1 MELGEHAEESV
12 GYFNFLATLVA
23 DAKIADQITVGN
35 WRLVNNKAIYKGYSE
50 AFPVP
55 KVEIESGISYK
66 RVWRCL
72 SNPCLTSGSRETLYL
87 LIHNKLPVKERI
99 FRIRLATDPYCEYC
113 FDMTGAEICDVDH
126 FFCACQRVSKIWK
139 RLKMMILGLQIV
151 DISDFELINLRIPR
165 NIHTNEVLWLLGIY
179 KSEVWNSLVARG
191 VSEICED
198 QFFGFLRFK
207 YKKGQLGA
215 RMPLQSI
222 QGLL

>member
-1 MELGEHAEESV
+1 M
-12 GYFNFLATLVA
+12 
-23 DAKIADQITVGN
+23 
-35 WRLVNNKAIYKGYSE
+35 R
-50 AFPVP
+50 
-55 KVEIESGISYK
+55 
-66 RVWRCL
+66 
-72 SNPCLTSGSRETLYL
+72 
-87 LIHNKLPVKERI
+87 ERI

-113 FDMTGAEICDVDH
+113 LAITGAEICDVEH
-126 FFCACQRVSKIWK
+126 FFCACQRVLQIWK
-139 RLKMMILGLQIV
+139 RLKVMILGLLGLQIV
-151 DISDFELINLRIPR
+151 DLSNFELINLRIPS